1 MYSFIKVKITVLFA
15 VLLLVVGCDN
25 NKNNQKTDY
34 SNTNIWKDA
43 LIIKHAQGET
53 SFEYA
58 PKKVA
63 VFNIATLDI
72 IDALNIPVTAVPQS
86 DVHLP
91 DFLSKY
97 SDKSYTNIGTLFEPN
112 YEVLSSINPDLI
124 IAGGRATDAYPKLEK
139 LAKTISLDID
149 SNNFLASLT
158 ERTRQLGWIFEKEK
172 EASKLIEDFNQKIEQ
187 LKPKTSTAG
196 SALMIMVNGGKMSA
210 YGPKSR
216 FGFVFDVLGFKPA
229 AVFQEAG
236 RHGNSITSEFVLS
249 VDPQWIF
256 VIDRDSAIGNK
267 EALSAQQ
274 VLNNELIQK
283 TAAWKNN
290 HIVYLDSTSM
300 YIAGGIQT
308 YSRLMDQIEEALQKT
323 STNN

>member
-25 NKNNQKTDY
+25 NQNNQKPDY
-34 SNTNIWKDA
+34 SDIKKDA
-43 LIIKHAQGET
+43 LVIKHAQGEALFG
-53 SFEYA
+53 SV

-63 VFNIATLDI
+63 VFNVATLDI
-72 IDALNIPVTAVPQS
+72 IDALNIPVSAVPQS
-86 DVHLP
+86 NVHLP

-139 LAKTISLDID
+139 LAETISLDID

-172 EASKLIEDFNQKIEQ
+172 EASKLIEDFNQKIDQ
-187 LKPKTSTAG
+187 LKSKTSTAG
-196 SALMIMVNGGKMSA
+196 SALVIMINGGKMSA

-216 FGFVFDVLGFKPA
+216 FGFVFDVLGFQPA
-229 AVFQEAG
+229 TTFQEAG
-236 RHGNSITSEFVLS
+236 RHGNSVTSEFILS
-249 VDPQWIF
+249 TNPEWIF
-256 VIDRDSAIGNK
+256 VLDRDNAIGNK
-267 EALSAQQ
+267 EAQSAQQ

-283 TAAWKNN
+283 TAAWQHN

-308 YSRLMDQIEEALQKT
+308 YSRLMDQIAEALQES
-323 STNN
+323 STNQ